1 MKSIWTTVIAAL
13 AISASAEAQTSPEQS
28 MDKPWEY
35 LYENPG
41 KTPHDNDQSE
51 RGKLLQTRWKS
62 CSDMVLK
69 TNMVAK
75 TVADVKDNPDDYYV
89 TEEQN
94 RKQLERFFPTNT
106 DTYQD
111 TINEKIL
118 GLGYQ
123 HWEMGRGDADSSP
136 ELSQLVWDWCSS
148 QAVDNFKGL

>member
-1 MKSIWTTVIAAL
+1 MKSIWTIIIVAL
-13 AISASAEAQTSPEQS
+13 AISVSAEAQTSPEQS

-51 RGKLLQTRWKS
+51 HGKQLQARWKS

-94 RKQLERFFPTNT
+94 RKQLERFFPT
-106 DTYQD
+106 DSGTYQD
-111 TINEKIL
+111 AINERIL
-118 GLGYQ
+118 AFGYEQ
-123 HWEMGRGDADSSP
+123 WIMGRGDSSP
-136 ELSQLVWDWCSS
+136 ELSQLVWDWCTS
-148 QAVDNFKGL
+148 QTADNFKGL